1 MKKGFLIL
9 VLMIFICSLTA
20 CKTDYLVENLQSITE
35 VMGEKDSMTSS
46 VSQTQEHLQ
55 SSTATDAPAVLP
67 AATPAP
73 QYINAEGTTLE
84 TRILPPEGFTRVD
97 RTEGSFGAFVREFAM
112 KEDGAKVF
120 LYDGSEKYDQ
130 SAHVAVFDLSLENR
144 DLQQCADSVMRMYGE
159 YYWHT
164 GEYEK
169 IAFHFTNGF
178 LAEYTKWRDGYRIV
192 VEGND
197 VSWSK
202 TKSYD
207 DSYECFLSYMRI
219 VFSYAGTL
227 SMESE
232 ATSIAAKEL
241 QIGDV
246 FLSGGSPGHVVMVVD
261 VCENENG
268 EKAFLL
274 AQGYMPAQEFHVLK
288 NPKSECD
295 PWYYETDIAYPFR
308 TPQYTFYEGSLKR
321 LSY

>member
-1 MKKGFLIL
+1 MKKYFLFLLLL
-9 VLMIFICSLTA
+9 VIFSFAGCNTDNESTNMANSTDKHTYDDCSASVPAQYPPDIIITETPEPITEPAVTTIPIFI
-20 CKTDYLVENLQSITE
+20 N
-35 VMGEKDSMTSS
+35 
-46 VSQTQEHLQ
+46 
-55 SSTATDAPAVLP
+55 P
-67 AATPAP
+67 
-73 QYINAEGTTLE
+73 EGTTLE
-84 TRILPPEGFTRVD
+84 TRILPPEGFNRVEQED
-97 RTEGSFGAFVREFAM
+97 GSLGAFVRNFSM
-112 KEDGAKVF
+112 KPDGAKVHH
-120 LYDGSEKYDQ
+120 YDGTEKYNQ
-130 SAHVAVFDLSLENR
+130 SVHVAVFDLSLENR

-164 GEYEK
+164 EQYEK

-197 VSWSK
+197 VSW
-202 TKSYD
+202 TKSKVYD
-207 DSYECFLSYMRI
+207 DSYQCFLSYMQI

-232 ATSIAAKEL
+232 TVPIDMNDM

-261 VCENENG
+261 VCENEAG

-274 AQGYMPAQEFHVLK
+274 AQGYMPAQDFHVLK
-288 NPKSECD
+288 NPENEYN
-295 PWYYETDIAYPFR
+295 PWYYAEDLTYPFR

-321 LSY
+321 YKMSE